1 MIAAA
6 ATEFEIASLLIEA
19 GTVNAV
25 ALAQARRESE
35 VMGVP
40 LMEILLIQ
48 DWISDATVAQIYA
61 ERSGLR
67 FLDLLRRRPSPE
79 WVLTLPENVAR
90 QKECLVYGEVG
101 DVLVVALSDP
111 IDPSVRPTVLNR
123 YGRTVQFVVSPRYQ
137 IRESIDEI
145 YGRARAR
152 GMFPDSISRGLAGA
166 SSAALGRGAG
176 GAGEPAAGPARA
188 LAAGDFSIVAELNS
202 VVDEAVDRRASDIHL
217 EPEEDRFR
225 IRFRIDGNLTE
236 ARAYPIEISSSL
248 ISRVKVLANLDITER
263 RRPQDGRFTQ
273 RSFDQEID
281 VRVAVIPTTRGER
294 ITLRLLSQ
302 DRSRLDIEA
311 LGMGLELRPAFEKL
325 IHRPHG
331 IILLTGPTGSG
342 KTTTLYV
349 ALQSI
354 NTVGRHIITIEDPV
368 EYHIPGINQVAVDA
382 EFGVSFSAALR
393 SILRHNPDVIMV
405 GEIRDAETAHLAL
418 EASLTGH
425 LVFATLHTNSAVGAV
440 TRLLDMGCEPYLV
453 ASGLIGV
460 MAQRLVRKICTNCK
474 QAYEPTDSER
484 KIMGIPAR
492 QYGVRIYRGAG
503 CSRCSR
509 TGYFDRIGV
518 FEYVPFDVGLAE
530 LVTAKA
536 TSDVLQN
543 HAKEH
548 GAIILR
554 DDAMTKVREGLT
566 TLEEALRVIVHSD

>member
-6 ATEFEIASLLIEA
+6 ATEFEIASILIEA

-40 LMEILLIQ
+40 LMEILLIR
-48 DWISDATVAQIYA
+48 DWVSDATVAQTYA

-90 QKECLVYGEVG
+90 QKDCLVYGEVG

-111 IDPSVRPTVLNR
+111 IDPTVRPTVLNR

-137 IRESIDEI
+137 IREAIDEI
-145 YGRARAR
+145 YDRARAR
-152 GMFPDSISRGLAGA
+152 GMFPDSLSRGLSGA
-166 SSAALGRGAG
+166 PSTALGRGVG
-176 GAGEPAAGPARA
+176 SAGEPAAVPTRA
-188 LAAGDFSIVAELNS
+188 PVAGDFSIVAELNS

-236 ARAYPIEISSSL
+236 ARAYPIDMASSL

-474 QAYEPTDSER
+474 LAYEPTDSER
-484 KIMGIPAR
+484 KIMGISAR
-492 QYGVRIYRGAG
+492 QYGVRIYRGSG

-518 FEYVPFDVGLAE
+518 FEYVPFDAGLAE

-536 TSDVLQN
+536 TSEILQDY
-543 HAKEH
+543 AKEH
-548 GAIILR
+548 RAIILR
-554 DDAMTKVREGLT
+554 DDAMSKVREGLT